1 MGFEP
6 LDGGRADLNGDVGAF
21 RDFLEGFQVRRGDI
35 RNHVTKRIDIGR
47 GVGGLFITLKLET
60 CNRQLVRKD
69 PFIPRGPVSQWGFQ
83 SGWH

>member
-1 MGFEP
+1 MRGANNTMQT
-6 LDGGRADLNGDVGAF
+6 DGRFASTADAERWGELKEW
-21 RDFLEGFQVRRGDI
+21 RL
-35 RNHVTKRIDIGR
+35 GR
-47 GVGGLFITLKLET
+47 GVGSLFITLKLET